1 MMNVGHLSHH
11 VVVGPGSHMGL
22 ESGGPPNTFAFI
34 FPTVKMSGNENLAL
48 STSFLLYIVCEEE
61 D

>member
-34 FPTVKMSGNENLAL
+34 FPTTKMMVNENLGL
-48 STSFLLYIVCEEE
+48 SIPSLLFIVCEEE

>member
-1 MMNVGHLSHH
+1 MMDVGHLSHH

-22 ESGGPPNTFAFI
+22 ESGASKHFRFH

-48 STSFLLYIVCEEE
+48 STPSLLYIVGEEE

>member
-1 MMNVGHLSHH
+1 MNVGHLSHH

-34 FPTVKMSGNENLAL
+34 SPTVEMMVNENLAL
-48 STSFLLYIVCEEE
+48 STPSLLFIVCGEG